1 MCLSQFRLWSSLSAL
16 YALRFARLRQ
26 NNQSLT
32 AKDAKV
38 AQDRKELLKDG

>member
-1 MCLSQFRLWSSLSAL
+1 LANFAV
-16 YALRFARLRQ
+16 LRFCPAAAKIK
-26 NNQSLT
+26 SVT